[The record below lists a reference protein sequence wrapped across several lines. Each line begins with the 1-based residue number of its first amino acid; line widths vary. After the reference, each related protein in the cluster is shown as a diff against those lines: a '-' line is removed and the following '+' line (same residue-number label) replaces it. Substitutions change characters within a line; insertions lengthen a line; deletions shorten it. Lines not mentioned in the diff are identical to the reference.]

1 MKNVKIKS
9 GGNVMLTR
17 RHLLAGAA
25 AVAATGTQAGNQAG
39 AESRYASQPVHI
51 LVGYAAG
58 GGVDIVARLLQDP
71 MKAALGQPVIVE
83 NRPGAS
89 AMIATAAVAKAAPD
103 GYTLLACASGE
114 VAINHFLFKERMAYD
129 PAKELVPIALVGI
142 VPCVVVVA
150 SSTPVHN
157 PKELIAYI
165 KANPDKLSFSS
176 SGIGNPQQLAGELM
190 NTMAGTKVLHVPYR
204 GSAPAVTDVATG
216 AVTMSFSSLAAALP
230 LMNADKIRAV
240 AVTSR
245 ERMPQ
250 LPDVPPLSE
259 GAPGLAGYELLNWF
273 AMFGTAG
280 TPPDVVERLNG
291 IFNTALK
298 DPGISGKLL
307 PQGIVPKPMNV
318 AELKSFVDSERTKF
332 GKIVEQANI
341 KLSN

>member
-1 MKNVKIKS
+1 
-9 GGNVMLTR
+9 MLTR

-25 AVAATGTQAGNQAG
+25 ALTAGVSEAG
-39 AESRYASQPVHI
+39 AQSTYASQPIHI

-58 GGVDIVARLLQDP
+58 GGVDIVARLLQEP
-71 MKAALGQPVIVE
+71 MKSALGQPIVIE
-83 NRPGAS
+83 NRTGAS
-89 AMIATAAVAKAAPD
+89 AMLATGAVAKAQPD

-114 VAINHFLFKERMAYD
+114 VAINHFLFKERMSYD
-129 PAKELVPIALVGI
+129 PAKELVPIALIGI

-150 SSTPVHN
+150 AATPVHN
-157 PKELIAYI
+157 PKELIDYAR
-165 KANPDKLSFSS
+165 ANSGKLSFSS

-190 NTMAGTKVLHVPYR
+190 NSMAGIQVLHVPYR

-230 LMNADKIRAV
+230 LISAGNLRAV

-250 LPDVPPLSE
+250 LPDVAPLSE

-280 TPPDVVERLNG
+280 TPPEIVERLNG
-291 IFNTALK
+291 IVNTALK
-298 DPGISGKLL
+298 DPAIADKLL
-307 PQGIVPKPMNV
+307 PQGIVPKPMKV
-318 AELKSFVDSERTKF
+318 AEFKAFVDSERTKF
-332 GKIVEQANI
+332 GKIVERANI